1 LNLAAWRNLTGLN
14 CEVSAKA
21 LLVSI
26 VDTLQRRLLLY
37 NVPTSYVLYK
47 VHANTKEK
55 IRSLFF
61 KYDVAKFEGFR
72 V

>member
-1 LNLAAWRNLTGLN
+1 M
-14 CEVSAKA
+14 
-21 LLVSI
+21 
-26 VDTLQRRLLLY
+26 LY

-47 VHANTKEK
+47 VHGNTKEK